1 MNDNPLIESLKELC
15 LFLEDQGIEY
25 MLIGGLAVSIWGE
38 PRATADIDFLVALGL
53 DDFDILKHKLI
64 ESSRFVFMHDKPMVF
79 GKITFLRAT
88 MKSNTDI
95 SVDFLF
101 ADVEFKNRALQR
113 KETVKV
119 KDFSVNISSPEDLIL
134 LKLLSGREQDRLD
147 AEKIIKIQKENIDME
162 YIKEWLQRLGLEFRK
177 EWH

>member
-1 MNDNPLIESLKELC
+1 MRDNPLIRSLKELC
-15 LFLEDQGIEY
+15 SFLEDQGIEY

-95 SVDFLF
+95 SVVFLF
-101 ADVEFKNRALQR
+101 ADDEFKHRALQR

-119 KDFSVNISSPEDLIL
+119 KDFSVNISTPEDLII
-134 LKLLSGREQDRLD
+134 LKLLSGRDQDRLD
-147 AEKIIKIQKENIDME
+147 AEKIIKIQKENIAME
-162 YIKEWLQRLGLEFRK
+162 YMKEWLQRLGLEFRK